1 MLEYFRTH
9 QGVCPYRM
17 KELYAHC
24 GISKQGH
31 YGALQR
37 IEAWQQKEELMVRLM
52 LQIREI
58 HPGMGLRTM
67 YEFYAPEGIG
77 RDAFISVG
85 LRYGFRIKAFR
96 NEVRTTF
103 SSPYYRYPNLV
114 GDVVVRGINQ
124 LWTSDLT
131 YFRIGD
137 RFAYIV
143 FIMDVYSRLIV
154 GYWVAQHMRAE
165 NNLKALKRAFRKRKT
180 TTFTHQLI
188 HHSDCGG
195 QYVSDLYTKALTRAK
210 IRISMC
216 QLVYENAHVER
227 VNGTIKNQYLM
238 HWNITTFRQLQK
250 QLKRAVE
257 AYNQQKPHGALNKMT
272 PHAFE
277 HSINQMEEKDR
288 PEMRIWTENTTE
300 QANPNQCII
309 PF

>member
-1 MLEYFRTH
+1 MLEYFRRH
-9 QGVCPYRM
+9 QGVYPYRM
-17 KELYAHC
+17 QELYAHC

-37 IEAWQQKEELMVRLM
+37 IEDWQQKEELMVRLI
-52 LQIREI
+52 LEIREI

-77 RDAFISVG
+77 RDAFISIG
-85 LRYGFRIKAFR
+85 LRYGFRVKAFR
-96 NEVRTTF
+96 NEARTTF
-103 SSPYYRYPNLV
+103 SSPYYRYPNLL
-114 GDVVVRGINQ
+114 GDIAIQGINRI
-124 LWTSDLT
+124 WTSDLT

-154 GYWVAQHMRAE
+154 GYSVAEHMRAE
-165 NNLKALKRAFRKRKT
+165 NNVKALKMAFRKRKT
-180 TTFTHQLI
+180 STFAHKLI
-188 HHSDCGG
+188 HHSDRGG
-195 QYVSDLYTKALTRAK
+195 QYVSDLYTQALDKAK

-238 HWNITTFRQLQK
+238 HWNITTFPQLQK
-250 QLKRAVE
+250 QLKRAVD
-257 AYNQQKPHGALNKMT
+257 AYNQQKPHSALEKKT
-272 PHAFE
+272 PEAFE
-277 HSINQMEEKDR
+277 QYVNQMEEKDR
-288 PEMRIWTENTTE
+288 PRMRIWTENTLE

-309 PF
+309 QF